1 MVSLEKVAEKAP
13 ELLSLSKNAA
23 GVLSRKNLSGL
34 TSRVAV
40 VFDFSGSMRHEYSSG
55 SIQKLAEKALAFATQ
70 IDDDGEIDVFI
81 FHSGAEYL
89 GAVTLDN
96 FRGVIAKWTAGKRM
110 GTTNYTDAFKAVV
123 KHYGFVDAAQP
134 ATGKLGGLFG
144 KKVAPAASTAGPVVP
159 VFALFLTDGAPDNR
173 TSAVKALTDASVHPI
188 FWQFLSIGSES
199 IPFLEKLDD
208 LDGRYVDNADYKP
221 VGDVNVLTS
230 TELYEMLV
238 DEYPGWLTV
247 MRERGHIV

>member
-1 MVSLEKVAEKAP
+1 MITLEKVAEKAP

-23 GVLSRKNLSGL
+23 GVLQKKNLTGL

-40 VFDFSGSMRHEYSSG
+40 VFDFSGSMRNEYNSG
-55 SIQKLAEKALAFATQ
+55 NVQKLAEKALAFATQ

-89 GAVTLDN
+89 GSVNLEN
-96 FRGVIAKWTAGKRM
+96 FRGIIAKWTSNRRM
-110 GTTNYTDAFKAVV
+110 GTTNYTDAFKSVV
-123 KHYGFVDAAQP
+123 AHYGFKDTVA
-134 ATGKLGGLFG
+134 GKVGGLFS
-144 KKVAPAASTAGPVVP
+144 KKVAPAASNAAPVVP

-173 TSAVKALTDASVHPI
+173 TTAVKALTDASVHPI
-188 FWQFLSIGSES
+188 FWQFLSIGRES

-221 VGDVNVLTS
+221 VGDVSALNS
-230 TELYEMLV
+230 TELYELLL
-238 DEYPGWLTV
+238 DEYPGWLTI
-247 MRERGHIV
+247 MRQRGHIV